1 MCSKMAMTRKYT
13 LRRRAEQQ
21 ADTRQRIVEA
31 AMALHGT
38 VGPARTTYSLLAEK
52 AGVQRHT
59 LYAHFPDER
68 SLLLAC
74 SGHHL
79 EMDPP
84 PAAGPWAGIADRHE
98 RLRRALAEIYT
109 WYDRNAELLASVLR
123 DAEQHALLR
132 EISHMRLGPVFAA
145 WAAALGDA
153 EASPARNAMLGVA
166 LSFHTW
172 RTLSESGL
180 GIEKAAEAM
189 ATAATTTA

>member
-1 MCSKMAMTRKYT
+1 MCSKIAMTRKYT

-79 EMDPP
+79 ETDPP
-84 PAAGPWAGIADRHE
+84 PSAAPWAGIADRHD

-109 WYDRNAELLASVLR
+109 WYDRNAVLLASVLR

-132 EISHMRLGPVFAA
+132 EISHMRFGPVFAA